1 MNKVQTLIQELQ
13 VKGWSTTA
21 IARGVGVHY
30 DTVRRWR
37 SGGQRPDNEN
47 AVMIVLRQ
55 MLDQALPKRPYNMTN
70 RQPKIKRSK

>member
-1 MNKVQTLIQELQ
+1 MNEVERIIEQLRA
-13 VKGWSTTA
+13 KGWSTTA

-55 MLDQALPKRPYNMTN
+55 MLDRPLPKRPYNRTN
-70 RQPKIKRSK
+70 RQPKF